1 MAQVIDGWRHVYSG
15 KVRDLYESE
24 DARFSHLILVVASDR
39 VSAFDHVLSPEI
51 PGKGS
56 HLTALTNWWFDRL
69 DVANH
74 VSHEVEVPAVVAGRA
89 TVAKKL
95 EMFPIECV
103 VRGYISGSGWKE
115 YQQTG
120 EICGIKLEAGLTFGA
135 KLSEPIFTPAFK
147 AELGDHDEN
156 ITFERVVE
164 LIGAEDAAA
173 LRLLSLQVF
182 ARASE
187 LAEKA
192 GLILADTKFEFGRDP
207 KTGDITLGD
216 EVLTPDSSR
225 YWSKAA
231 WERGERK
238 DSFDKQVV
246 RNWLAEN
253 WDQAEGSTP
262 PSLPDAVVKQTADK
276 YSELVDR
283 LTSSIE

>member
-1 MAQVIDGWRHVYSG
+1 MPQVIDGWKHVYSG

-56 HLTALTNWWFDRL
+56 HLTVLTNWWFDRL

-74 VSHEVEVPAVVAGRA
+74 VSHEVEVPAAVAGRA

-95 EMFPIECV
+95 DMFPIECV

-135 KLSEPIFTPAFK
+135 KHIEPIFTPAFK
-147 AELGDHDEN
+147 AELGEHDEN

-173 LRLLSLQVF
+173 LRSLSLQVF

-207 KTGDITLGD
+207 STGEITLGD

-262 PSLPDAVVKQTADK
+262 PTLPDDVVKQTADK